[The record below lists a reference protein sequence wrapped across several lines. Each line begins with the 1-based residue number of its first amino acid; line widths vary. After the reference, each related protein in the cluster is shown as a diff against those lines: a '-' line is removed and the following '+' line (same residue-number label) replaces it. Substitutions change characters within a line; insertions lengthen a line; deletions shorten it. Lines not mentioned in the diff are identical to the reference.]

1 MTHAVAT
8 DASHSDTAN
17 LAVWGF
23 STSLA
28 ILGTAILFDASL
40 GINWGVWTACV
51 VIAFFAVL
59 RERIGSV
66 GAPSIAAGSWAV
78 VLAFGTA
85 ITSDG
90 FRIGVLVLATV
101 LLLAIALATAG
112 DRSIDALRPLVALQ
126 APFSALGVVFS
137 GLATEAS
144 GSARTARSPAVSS
157 LVRTTLITL
166 PLVILLIFLLAE
178 ADPIFAAAKDAL
190 EHIVPKD
197 FVPRTIFFVVLF
209 GVTLG
214 AYGNAQRGRLE
225 AHQSA
230 GTHGVML
237 GALERRVLM
246 LTLASIMWLFVG
258 DATLSLLKN
267 PAAIAGS
274 GITYAEYVHRGFAE
288 LSVAATIVIGAALV
302 TRRSWIAEDAWARRA
317 AFASIAGECGMIAI
331 AFMRVV
337 RYEQAYGFTAPR
349 LYAQGYMVVLGC
361 MSVLLLV
368 EIVRRAQSIRFA
380 YHSASAGLA
389 VLFSFVLV
397 NTDAWIVRQNVDRYV
412 ESGKLDAWYLA
423 SELSDDATP
432 ALVESVSRLHE
443 PERSIII
450 ACLRNKD
457 EKRRHP
463 DGAEWYSWNYR
474 KCQSAKAAR
483 VFRGNDI
490 GGAGASPDT
499 FRYTC

>member
-59 RERIGSV
+59 RERIASV
-66 GAPSIAAGSWAV
+66 GAPTIAAGSWAV

-178 ADPIFAAAKDAL
+178 ADPIFAAARDAL
-190 EHIVPKD
+190 EHIVPED
-197 FVPRTIFFVVLF
+197 FVPRTIFFALLL

-225 AHQSA
+225 RHLPPA
-230 GTHGVML
+230 
-237 GALERRVLM
+237 RR
-246 LTLASIMWLFVG
+246 A
-258 DATLSLLKN
+258 
-267 PAAIAGS
+267 
-274 GITYAEYVHRGFAE
+274 
-288 LSVAATIVIGAALV
+288 
-302 TRRSWIAEDAWARRA
+302 TRRSGGASLPLPDRPRW
-317 AFASIAGECGMIAI
+317 AFARLRRDA
-331 AFMRVV
+331 R
-337 RYEQAYGFTAPR
+337 PR
-349 LYAQGYMVVLGC
+349 
-361 MSVLLLV
+361 
-368 EIVRRAQSIRFA
+368 
-380 YHSASAGLA
+380 
-389 VLFSFVLV
+389 
-397 NTDAWIVRQNVDRYV
+397 TD
-412 ESGKLDAWYLA
+412 G
-423 SELSDDATP
+423 
-432 ALVESVSRLHE
+432 
-443 PERSIII
+443 
-450 ACLRNKD
+450 
-457 EKRRHP
+457 
-463 DGAEWYSWNYR
+463 
-474 KCQSAKAAR
+474 
-483 VFRGNDI
+483 
-490 GGAGASPDT
+490 
-499 FRYTC
+499 